1 MPRPPT
7 GYLRR
12 RYRRRYIPV
21 DHPDHQ
27 DAILYHIINV
37 DNIRHAVSL
46 GTANLREARAIV
58 AANQRDF
65 QTGNHDAYFTRMRQ
79 RLGLNPRARDYKQR
93 LKELVD
99 LGRMAQRELSA
110 LDAKPHA
117 RKKSKA

>member
-1 MPRPPT
+1 MPRRPT
-7 GYLRR
+7 GYFRR

-65 QTGNHDAYFTRMRQ
+65 QTGNHDAYFHKLRQ
-79 RLGLNPRARDYKQR
+79 KYGLNPRAKGYKAR
-93 LKELVD
+93 LKELVE
-99 LGRMAQRELSA
+99 LGRMAKRELA
-110 LDAKPHA
+110 AMENKTHA
-117 RKKSKA
+117 RKKT